1 MTAPV
6 ATASQRARS
15 ALELDGRQCLG
26 RIGRGIGHRGG
37 EIGRVGRDMI
47 EQAHSGG
54 QWRGQVV
61 LDRPHPV
68 FQPVQGGIA
77 LGDGLEGRLQLDAD
91 DAAPRHARGDTEP
104 YRADAGA
111 QIEHPLAR
119 PGIDGSRQQHGVDG
133 HAIAPARLQQADL
146 AAQQRVLG
154 QGLFHA
160 NRRHCVTT
168 SCRNFPGIARDYP
181 FGMATVVSLE
191 GKRKAP
197 GLDSLLSLCSDD
209 MVRVDREILAR
220 MRSPVALIPELANH
234 LVGAGGKRMRPLLTV
249 AAARL
254 CGYDADDDRHIRLA
268 TCVEFIHSA
277 TLLHD
282 DVVDVSALR
291 RGKPTANTVWGDKA
305 SVLVGDFLFTRSFE
319 LMVDVGSLDILGVL
333 SRASSTI
340 AEGEVL
346 QLVTQRDISTP
357 EATYLEVI
365 KAKTAKLF
373 AAAAEVGAMVAGR
386 NGAER
391 VALESFGMNLGIAF
405 QLVDDALDYSGR
417 EAQLGKTVGDD
428 FREGKIT
435 LPVILA
441 FLRGGAVDRAF
452 WKRTMQDLE
461 QRPDDLA
468 QAQSLIERHNALA
481 DTLERARHYG
491 AMARD
496 ALGLFGDTPLKAAL
510 LEAVDFAIDRAH

>member
-1 MTAPV
+1 VNDRSDAIADAV
-6 ATASQRARS
+6 QRSIALGERGHLR
-15 ALELDGRQCLG
+15 LELDAQDPALRNAACDAKPH
-26 RIGRGIGHRGG
+26 RTDTRAEIEDAGIP
-37 EIGRVGRDMI
+37 VGSDG
-47 EQAHSGG
+47 GG
-54 QWRGQVV
+54 QQN
-61 LDRPHPV
+61 
-68 FQPVQGGIA
+68 
-77 LGDGLEGRLQLDAD
+77 
-91 DAAPRHARGDTEP
+91 
-104 YRADAGA
+104 
-111 QIEHPLAR
+111 
-119 PGIDGSRQQHGVDG
+119 GIDRD
-133 HAIAPARLQQADL
+133 AITFAGLQQTHAT
-146 AAQQRVLG
+146 AQQRIFG
-154 QGLFHA
+154 QGRFHA
-160 NRRHCVTT
+160 RKLDHLTT
-168 SCRNFPGIARDYP
+168 SCRNNGLLRGDYL
-181 FGMATVVSLE
+181 FTMATVVSLE

-197 GLDSLLSLCSDD
+197 SLEPLLALCADD
-209 MVRVDREILAR
+209 MVRVDREIMVR

-234 LVGAGGKRMRPLLTV
+234 LVGAGGKRMRPLLTM

-254 CGYDADDDRHIRLA
+254 CGHAGDDDRPIKLA

-291 RGKPTANTVWGDKA
+291 RGKPTANSVWGDKA

-319 LMVDVGSLDILGVL
+319 LMVEVGSLDILGVL

-346 QLVTQRDISTP
+346 QLVTQRNISTP

-365 KAKTAKLF
+365 KGKTAKLF
-373 AAAAEVGAMVAGR
+373 AAAAEVGAIVAGR
-386 NGAER
+386 NGPER

-417 EAQLGKTVGDD
+417 EAKLGKTVGDD

-441 FLRGGAVDRAF
+441 FLRGGAVDREF
-452 WKRTMQDLE
+452 WKRTIQDLK
-461 QRPDDLA
+461 QQPDDLGRA
-468 QAQSLIERHNALA
+468 QMLMERHNAVS
-481 DTLERARHYG
+481 DTFERARHYG

-496 ALGLFGDTPLKAAL
+496 AMGLFRDSALKEAL

>member
-1 MTAPV
+1 
-6 ATASQRARS
+6 
-15 ALELDGRQCLG
+15 
-26 RIGRGIGHRGG
+26 
-37 EIGRVGRDMI
+37 
-47 EQAHSGG
+47 
-54 QWRGQVV
+54 
-61 LDRPHPV
+61 
-68 FQPVQGGIA
+68 
-77 LGDGLEGRLQLDAD
+77 
-91 DAAPRHARGDTEP
+91 
-104 YRADAGA
+104 
-111 QIEHPLAR
+111 
-119 PGIDGSRQQHGVDG
+119 
-133 HAIAPARLQQADL
+133 
-146 AAQQRVLG
+146 
-154 QGLFHA
+154 
-160 NRRHCVTT
+160 
-168 SCRNFPGIARDYP
+168 
-181 FGMATVVSLE
+181 MATVVSLE

-197 GLDSLLSLCSDD
+197 SLEPLLALCAED
-209 MVRVDREILAR
+209 MARVDREILAR
-220 MRSPVALIPELANH
+220 MRSPVSLIPELANH

-254 CGYDADDDRHIRLA
+254 CGYGSLDDDRHVKLA

-291 RGKPTANTVWGDKA
+291 RGKPTANSVWGDKA
-305 SVLVGDFLFTRSFE
+305 SVLVGDFLFTRAFE

-346 QLVTQRDISTP
+346 QLVTQRDSSTP

-405 QLVDDALDYSGR
+405 QLVDDALDYAGR
-417 EAQLGKTVGDD
+417 EAKLGKSVGDD

-441 FLRGGAVDRAF
+441 FLRGGGVDREF
-452 WKRTMQDLE
+452 WKRTIEKLDQRPEDLE
-461 QRPDDLA
+461 R
-468 QAQSLIERHNALA
+468 AQSLIERHNALT

-496 ALGLFGDTPLKAAL
+496 ALGLFGDTPLKSAL

>member
-1 MTAPV
+1 
-6 ATASQRARS
+6 
-15 ALELDGRQCLG
+15 
-26 RIGRGIGHRGG
+26 
-37 EIGRVGRDMI
+37 
-47 EQAHSGG
+47 
-54 QWRGQVV
+54 
-61 LDRPHPV
+61 
-68 FQPVQGGIA
+68 
-77 LGDGLEGRLQLDAD
+77 
-91 DAAPRHARGDTEP
+91 
-104 YRADAGA
+104 
-111 QIEHPLAR
+111 
-119 PGIDGSRQQHGVDG
+119 
-133 HAIAPARLQQADL
+133 
-146 AAQQRVLG
+146 
-154 QGLFHA
+154 
-160 NRRHCVTT
+160 
-168 SCRNFPGIARDYP
+168 
-181 FGMATVVSLE
+181 MATVVSLE
-191 GKRKAP
+191 GKRKGP
-197 GLDSLLSLCSDD
+197 SLDPLLALCSDD

-220 MRSPVALIPELANH
+220 MRSQVSLIPELASH

-254 CGYDADDDRHIRLA
+254 CGHDAADDRHIRLA

-291 RGKPTANTVWGDKA
+291 RGRPSANTVWGDKA

-373 AAAAEVGAMVAGR
+373 AAAAEVGAIVAGR
-386 NGAER
+386 NGPER

-441 FLRGGAVDRAF
+441 FLRGGAVDREF
-452 WKRTMQDLE
+452 WKRTIQKLE
-461 QRPDDLA
+461 QRPEDFA
-468 QAQSLIERHNALA
+468 QAQVLIERHNAMA
-481 DTLERARHYG
+481 DTFERARHYG

>member
-1 MTAPV
+1 
-6 ATASQRARS
+6 
-15 ALELDGRQCLG
+15 
-26 RIGRGIGHRGG
+26 
-37 EIGRVGRDMI
+37 
-47 EQAHSGG
+47 
-54 QWRGQVV
+54 
-61 LDRPHPV
+61 
-68 FQPVQGGIA
+68 
-77 LGDGLEGRLQLDAD
+77 
-91 DAAPRHARGDTEP
+91 
-104 YRADAGA
+104 
-111 QIEHPLAR
+111 
-119 PGIDGSRQQHGVDG
+119 
-133 HAIAPARLQQADL
+133 
-146 AAQQRVLG
+146 
-154 QGLFHA
+154 
-160 NRRHCVTT
+160 
-168 SCRNFPGIARDYP
+168 
-181 FGMATVVSLE
+181 MATVVSLE

-197 GLDSLLSLCSDD
+197 SLEPLLALCAED
-209 MVRVDREILAR
+209 MVRVDREIVAR
-220 MRSPVALIPELANH
+220 MRSPVSLIPELANH

-254 CGYDADDDRHIRLA
+254 CGYGSPDDDRHVKLA

-291 RGKPTANTVWGDKA
+291 RGKPTANSVWGDKA
-305 SVLVGDFLFTRSFE
+305 SVLVGDFLFTRAFE
-319 LMVDVGSLDILGVL
+319 LMVDVGSVDILGVL

-346 QLVTQRDISTP
+346 QLVTQRDSSTP

-373 AAAAEVGAMVAGR
+373 AAAAEVGAMIAGR

-405 QLVDDALDYSGR
+405 QLVDDALDYAGR
-417 EAQLGKTVGDD
+417 EAKLGKSVGDD

-441 FLRGGAVDRAF
+441 FLRGGRVDREF
-452 WKRTMQDLE
+452 WRRTLEKLDQRPEDLE
-461 QRPDDLA
+461 R
-468 QAQSLIERHNALA
+468 AQSLIERHNALT

-496 ALGLFGDTPLKAAL
+496 ALGLFGDTPLKSAL

>member
-1 MTAPV
+1 
-6 ATASQRARS
+6 
-15 ALELDGRQCLG
+15 
-26 RIGRGIGHRGG
+26 
-37 EIGRVGRDMI
+37 
-47 EQAHSGG
+47 
-54 QWRGQVV
+54 
-61 LDRPHPV
+61 
-68 FQPVQGGIA
+68 
-77 LGDGLEGRLQLDAD
+77 
-91 DAAPRHARGDTEP
+91 
-104 YRADAGA
+104 
-111 QIEHPLAR
+111 
-119 PGIDGSRQQHGVDG
+119 
-133 HAIAPARLQQADL
+133 
-146 AAQQRVLG
+146 
-154 QGLFHA
+154 
-160 NRRHCVTT
+160 
-168 SCRNFPGIARDYP
+168 
-181 FGMATVVSLE
+181 MATVVSLE

-197 GLDSLLSLCSDD
+197 SLEPLLALCAED
-209 MVRVDREILAR
+209 MARVDREILAR
-220 MRSPVALIPELANH
+220 MRSPVSLIPELANH

-254 CGYDADDDRHIRLA
+254 CGYGSPDDDRHVKLA

-282 DVVDVSALR
+282 DVVDVSTLR
-291 RGKPTANTVWGDKA
+291 RGKPTANSVWGDKA
-305 SVLVGDFLFTRSFE
+305 SVLVGDFLFTRAFE

-346 QLVTQRDISTP
+346 QLVTQRDSSTP

-373 AAAAEVGAMVAGR
+373 AAAAEVGAMVAGC

-405 QLVDDALDYSGR
+405 QLVDDALDYAGR
-417 EAQLGKTVGDD
+417 EAKLGKSVGDD

-441 FLRGGAVDRAF
+441 FLRGGRVDREF
-452 WKRTMQDLE
+452 WRRTIERLDQRPEDLE
-461 QRPDDLA
+461 R
-468 QAQSLIERHNALA
+468 AQSLIERHNALT

-496 ALGLFGDTPLKAAL
+496 ALGLFGDTPLKSAL

>member
-1 MTAPV
+1 M
-6 ATASQRARS
+6 
-15 ALELDGRQCLG
+15 
-26 RIGRGIGHRGG
+26 
-37 EIGRVGRDMI
+37 
-47 EQAHSGG
+47 
-54 QWRGQVV
+54 
-61 LDRPHPV
+61 
-68 FQPVQGGIA
+68 
-77 LGDGLEGRLQLDAD
+77 
-91 DAAPRHARGDTEP
+91 
-104 YRADAGA
+104 
-111 QIEHPLAR
+111 
-119 PGIDGSRQQHGVDG
+119 
-133 HAIAPARLQQADL
+133 
-146 AAQQRVLG
+146 
-154 QGLFHA
+154 A
-160 NRRHCVTT
+160 N
-168 SCRNFPGIARDYP
+168 
-181 FGMATVVSLE
+181 VVSLE

-197 GLDSLLSLCSDD
+197 GLDALLALCADD

-254 CGYDADDDRHIRLA
+254 CGYESDDDRPVRLA

-291 RGKPTANTVWGDKA
+291 RGRPTANSVWGDKA
-305 SVLVGDFLFTRSFE
+305 SVLVGDFLFTRAFE
-319 LMVDVGSLDILGVL
+319 LMIEVGSLDILDVL
-333 SRASSTI
+333 SKASSTI

-357 EATYLEVI
+357 ESRYLEVI
-365 KAKTAKLF
+365 RAKTARLF
-373 AAAAEVGAMVAGR
+373 AAAAEVGAMVASR

-391 VALESFGMNLGIAF
+391 AALESFGMNLGIAF
-405 QLVDDALDYSGR
+405 QLVDDALDYAGR
-417 EAQLGKTVGDD
+417 EAKLGKTIGDD

-441 FLRGGAVDRAF
+441 FLRGGAVDREF
-452 WKRTMQDLE
+452 WKRTIQRLEQKPGDLE
-461 QRPDDLA
+461 

>member
-1 MTAPV
+1 
-6 ATASQRARS
+6 
-15 ALELDGRQCLG
+15 
-26 RIGRGIGHRGG
+26 
-37 EIGRVGRDMI
+37 
-47 EQAHSGG
+47 
-54 QWRGQVV
+54 
-61 LDRPHPV
+61 
-68 FQPVQGGIA
+68 
-77 LGDGLEGRLQLDAD
+77 
-91 DAAPRHARGDTEP
+91 
-104 YRADAGA
+104 
-111 QIEHPLAR
+111 
-119 PGIDGSRQQHGVDG
+119 
-133 HAIAPARLQQADL
+133 
-146 AAQQRVLG
+146 
-154 QGLFHA
+154 
-160 NRRHCVTT
+160 
-168 SCRNFPGIARDYP
+168 
-181 FGMATVVSLE
+181 MATVVSLE

-197 GLDSLLSLCSDD
+197 SLEPLLALCAED

-220 MRSPVALIPELANH
+220 MRSPVAMIPELATH

-254 CGYDADDDRHIRLA
+254 CGYPGGDDRHVKLA

-291 RGKPTANTVWGDKA
+291 RGKPSANSLWGDKA

-319 LMVDVGSLDILGVL
+319 LMVEVGSLDVLGVL

-365 KAKTAKLF
+365 KGKTARLF
-373 AAAAEVGAMVAGR
+373 AAAAEVGAMIAGR
-386 NGAER
+386 DGAER

-405 QLVDDALDYSGR
+405 QLVDDALDYAGR
-417 EAQLGKTVGDD
+417 EAKLGKSVGDD
-428 FREGKIT
+428 FREGKLT

-441 FLRGGAVDRAF
+441 FLRGGAVDREF
-452 WKRTMQDLE
+452 WKRTIEKLEQRDGDLE
-461 QRPDDLA
+461 QA
-468 QAQSLIERHNALA
+468 QALIERTNALT

-496 ALGLFGDTPLKAAL
+496 ALGLFRDSPLKSAM

>member
-1 MTAPV
+1 MLAFEARAGQMRAMSATILPIRREKAPSLDPMVTLV
-6 ATASQRARS
+6 A
-15 ALELDGRQCLG
+15 
-26 RIGRGIGHRGG
+26 
-37 EIGRVGRDMI
+37 
-47 EQAHSGG
+47 
-54 QWRGQVV
+54 
-61 LDRPHPV
+61 
-68 FQPVQGGIA
+68 
-77 LGDGLEGRLQLDAD
+77 
-91 DAAPRHARGDTEP
+91 
-104 YRADAGA
+104 
-111 QIEHPLAR
+111 
-119 PGIDGSRQQHGVDG
+119 
-133 HAIAPARLQQADL
+133 ADL
-146 AAQQRVLG
+146 NQV
-154 QGLFHA
+154 
-160 NRRHCVTT
+160 NSV
-168 SCRNFPGIARDYP
+168 
-181 FGMATVVSLE
+181 
-191 GKRKAP
+191 
-197 GLDSLLSLCSDD
+197 
-209 MVRVDREILAR
+209 ILAR
-220 MRSPVALIPELANH
+220 MQSDVPLIPELAGH
-234 LVGAGGKRMRPLLTV
+234 LIAGGGKRMRPLLTV

-254 CGYDADDDRHIRLA
+254 CGYPGDDERHVKLA

-291 RGKPTANTVWGDKA
+291 RGKPTANSLWGDKA

-319 LMVDVGSLDILGVL
+319 LMVEVGSLEILGVL

-365 KAKTAKLF
+365 KGKTAKLF
-373 AAAAEVGAMVAGR
+373 AAAAEVGAMVAGH
-386 NGAER
+386 NGPER

-405 QLVDDALDYSGR
+405 QLVDDALDYAGR
-417 EAQLGKTVGDD
+417 EAKLGKTVGDD

-441 FLRGGAVDRAF
+441 FLRGGAVDREF
-452 WKRTMQDLE
+452 WKRTIESLD
-461 QRPDDLA
+461 QRDGDLA

-496 ALGLFGDTPLKAAL
+496 ALGLFRDSPLKSAL

>member
-1 MTAPV
+1 MPGKVGKNGLQFNTGHAAIADPRRQAKAHGADACAKVEHTGARRRRRRGRQKHGIHGDAIAAPWLPKSD
-6 ATASQRARS
+6 AARQQRIFCGGRFHKGTASS
-15 ALELDGRQCLG
+15 L
-26 RIGRGIGHRGG
+26 
-37 EIGRVGRDMI
+37 
-47 EQAHSGG
+47 
-54 QWRGQVV
+54 
-61 LDRPHPV
+61 
-68 FQPVQGGIA
+68 
-77 LGDGLEGRLQLDAD
+77 
-91 DAAPRHARGDTEP
+91 
-104 YRADAGA
+104 
-111 QIEHPLAR
+111 
-119 PGIDGSRQQHGVDG
+119 
-133 HAIAPARLQQADL
+133 
-146 AAQQRVLG
+146 
-154 QGLFHA
+154 
-160 NRRHCVTT
+160 TT
-168 SCRNFPGIARDYP
+168 SCRNIGVRLGDY
-181 FGMATVVSLE
+181 FQTMATVVSLE

-197 GLDSLLSLCSDD
+197 SLEPLLALCAED
-209 MVRVDREILAR
+209 MLRVDREIVAR
-220 MRSPVALIPELANH
+220 MRSPVTLIPELANH

-254 CGYDADDDRHIRLA
+254 CGFGTPDDDRHVKLA

-291 RGKPTANTVWGDKA
+291 RGKPTANSLWGDKA
-305 SVLVGDFLFTRSFE
+305 SVLVGDFLFTRAFE

-346 QLVTQRDISTP
+346 QLVTQRDSSTP

-386 NGAER
+386 NGPER

-405 QLVDDALDYSGR
+405 QLVDDALDYAGR
-417 EAQLGKTVGDD
+417 EAKLGKSVGDD

-441 FLRGGAVDRAF
+441 FLRGGRVDREF
-452 WKRTMQDLE
+452 WKRTLEKLDQRPEDLE
-461 QRPDDLA
+461 R
-468 QAQSLIERHNALA
+468 AQSLIERHNALT

-496 ALGLFGDTPLKAAL
+496 ALGLFGDSPLKDAL